1 MNKSFYISLLSA
13 VMLMTLQ
20 AQSLIPHFLPKFIQG
35 NTGTNSNR
43 IPFVYRVGI
52 SGLTANATYRYFNQ
66 VVKSTDSDTINGSGN
81 CIFVSTSGNFNRSS
95 NPSLRNI
102 GGYGTFITDANGSY
116 EGWFITEPTGNAR
129 FLPGSYVF
137 MRIVLNDGG
146 SGTTVSIRLTTS
158 DSVKV
163 VKLDP
168 AMSDSTGTGL
178 RCASS
183 TQSKDF
189 ILLYDNPD
197 GAGRPISGA
206 MIENDG
212 TDNNGT
218 NNYASFYSNFVNG
231 VDGAFAAILPNDL
244 PQGIRRID
252 HRALTTGS
260 LVGFVS
266 DADGLWPSGV
276 NTVNPTGGTSELILA
291 NSDIQW
297 TNDVSDAIQVPNDF
311 ILSQNFPNPFNPT
324 TTIEYSI
331 PSQVKSQKDLIEGRN
346 GMVML
351 IVYDLLG
358 REVQM
363 LVNEQKNAGKY
374 SVTFNPS
381 NLSSG
386 IYVYTLTCGVLKQT
400 KQMLLLK

>member
-1 MNKSFYISLLSA
+1 
-13 VMLMTLQ
+13 
-20 AQSLIPHFLPKFIQG
+20 
-35 NTGTNSNR
+35 
-43 IPFVYRVGI
+43 
-52 SGLTANATYRYFNQ
+52 
-66 VVKSTDSDTINGSGN
+66 
-81 CIFVSTSGNFNRSS
+81 
-95 NPSLRNI
+95 
-102 GGYGTFITDANGSY
+102 
-116 EGWFITEPTGNAR
+116 
-129 FLPGSYVF
+129 